1 VARQTERASRV
12 EIIGLRLPEIRRG
25 ADLAALTLRAARKQG
40 ETLRSG
46 DIVVLTQKI
55 VSKAEGREVT
65 LRGVRPSALARTWAR
80 RIGRDARYIELILR
94 ESSRVLRMS
103 DRALVV
109 ETRHGFVCANAGV
122 DHSNVAA
129 SDRVTLL
136 PEDPDASARRFAD
149 SIRKRTGARI
159 AVIVSDTWGRPW
171 REGQVNVAIGTAGL
185 RVLADWRGRRDTFG
199 RLLTATVLAVADEL
213 AAAAGLAMGK
223 VDQVPVVMI
232 RGFRFRAGRDSA
244 RKLLRPAKHDLFR

>member
-1 VARQTERASRV
+1 V
-12 EIIGLRLPEIRRG
+12 EIIGLRLPEVRRG
-25 ADLAALTLRAARKQG
+25 ADLAALVLHAARQQG
-40 ETLRSG
+40 EFLRNG

-55 VSKAEGREVT
+55 VSKAEGREAT

-80 RIGRDARYIELILR
+80 RIGRDPRFIELVLR

-136 PEDPDASARRFAD
+136 PDDPDASARRFAET
-149 SIRKRTGARI
+149 IYKRAGARI

-171 REGQVNVAIGTAGL
+171 REGQVNVAIGAAGL

-199 RLLTATVLAVADEL
+199 RPLTATVLAVADEL
-213 AAAAGLAMGK
+213 AAAAGLGMGK
-223 VDQVPVVMI
+223 VDQVPAVMI

-244 RKLLRPAKHDLFR
+244 RKLLRPAQHDLFR

>member
-1 VARQTERASRV
+1 MKNGAQRM
-12 EIIGLRLPEIRRG
+12 EIIGLRLPEVRRG
-25 ADLAALTLRAARKQG
+25 ADLPALVLRAAARQR
-40 ETLRSG
+40 EEVRSG

-55 VSKAEGREVT
+55 VSKAEGREVRLAT
-65 LRGVRPSALARTWAR
+65 VRPSPLAKLWAR
-80 RIGRDARYIELILR
+80 RVKRDPRFIELVLR
-94 ESSRVLRMS
+94 ESRRVLRMS

-122 DHSNVAA
+122 DHSNVAGTG
-129 SDRVTLL
+129 RVTLL
-136 PEDPDASARRFAD
+136 PDDPDASAQRFARA
-149 SIRKRTGARI
+149 IRKRTGARV

-199 RLLTATVLAVADEL
+199 RLLSATVLAVADEL

-223 VDQVPVVMI
+223 VDQVPVVI
-232 RGFRFRAGRDSA
+232 LRGYRFRPGRDSA
-244 RKLLRPAKHDLFR
+244 LRLLRPARHDLFR

>member
-1 VARQTERASRV
+1 MARTPERASRV
-12 EIIGLRLPEIRRG
+12 EIIGLRLPEVRRG
-25 ADLAALTLRAARKQG
+25 ANLATLVLRAAREQG
-40 ETLRSG
+40 EALRSG
-46 DIVVLTQKI
+46 DVVVLTQKI
-55 VSKAEGREVT
+55 VSKAEGREAT
-65 LRGVRPSALARTWAR
+65 LRGVRPSALARRWAR
-80 RIGRDARYIELILR
+80 RIGRDPRFIELVLR

-109 ETRHGFVCANAGV
+109 ETRHGFICANAGV
-122 DHSNVAA
+122 DHSNVAG

-136 PEDPDASARRFAD
+136 PDDPDASARRFAD
-149 SIRKRTGARI
+149 AIRKRTGARI

-171 REGQVNVAIGTAGL
+171 REGQVNVAIGASGL

-199 RLLTATVLAVADEL
+199 RRLTATVLAVADEL

-223 VDQVPVVMI
+223 VDQVPAVI
-232 RGFRFRAGRDSA
+232 LRGFRFRAGGDSA